1 MAKSD
6 DHRDGRNSVARGYVI
21 ATRVTSIGMQM
32 AFPPLV
38 GYWADAKFNT
48 APWFVILGAALG
60 FSVSLLELIRFAKDS
75 EVPKD

>member
-1 MAKSD
+1 
-6 DHRDGRNSVARGYVI
+6 
-21 ATRVTSIGMQM
+21 M

-48 APWFVILGAALG
+48 APWFVILGAVLG

>member
-1 MAKSD
+1 MTKSD

-21 ATRVTSIGMQM
+21 ATRVSSIGMQM
-32 AFPPLV
+32 ALPPLL
-38 GYWADAKFNT
+38 GYWADVKFNT
-48 APWFVILGAALG
+48 APWLVILGAALG